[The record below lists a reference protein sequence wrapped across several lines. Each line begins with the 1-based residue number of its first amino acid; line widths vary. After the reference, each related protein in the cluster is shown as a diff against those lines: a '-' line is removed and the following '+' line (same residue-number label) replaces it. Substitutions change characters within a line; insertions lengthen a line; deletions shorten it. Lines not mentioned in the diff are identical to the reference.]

1 MKLKTLAIAVA
12 VASVPFAAQADFAVS
27 GDVSVGYFKSID
39 GSDRF
44 GGNGSEVIF
53 DASEKVGDL
62 TYFGHF
68 EVNVAGATVN
78 SSTNVEGDSNEASRV
93 TLAGQLSSD
102 DMYVGVKGAFGSVQ
116 LGDTDNG
123 CDATDVGFVASDE
136 YISHDSGGCKASD
149 QNNITY
155 KKTSGSVTYAASYS
169 PDVDAGSANAG
180 EDTFAIGVKGKIGP
194 AAVSLGYES
203 ETSLSVKDANGV
215 DVNRG
220 SNIVLGVAGTFGPV
234 TLGVRANEFENGGNS
249 THVGYTALY
258 AAGSNKFYA
267 GIGDTDRDTY
277 FIGYQRAIGKNS
289 SFIAEFVED
298 DADITEVDANGVSS
312 TRDSDTA
319 VAIGFKHNF

>member
-27 GDVSVGYFKSID
+27 GDVSIGYFKD
-39 GSDRF
+39 GDNTDRF
-44 GGNGSEVIF
+44 GANGSEVIF
-53 DASEKVGDL
+53 DASEKVGNL

-68 EVNVAGATVN
+68 EVNVAG
-78 SSTNVEGDSNEASRV
+78 SSVDSTTNVEGDSAEESRI

-102 DMYVGVKGAFGSVQ
+102 DMYVGVKGAFGQVTI
-116 LGDTDNG
+116 GDTDNG

-155 KKTSGSVTYAASYS
+155 KRTAGSVTYAASYS

-180 EDTFAIGVKGKIGP
+180 EDTFAVGVKSKFGP
-194 AAVSLGYES
+194 ATVSLGYES
-203 ETSLSVKDANGV
+203 ETS
-215 DVNRG
+215 RG
-220 SNIVLGVAGTFGPV
+220 DNIIFGVAGKFGPV
-234 TLGVRANEFENGGNS
+234 TLGIRGNEFENGSNS
-249 THVGYTALY
+249 THVGYTAHY
-258 AAGSNKFYA
+258 AAGSNQFYA

-277 FIGYQRAIGKNS
+277 FVGYQRAIGSKS

-298 DADITEVDANGVSS
+298 DAEEE
-312 TRDSDTA
+312 TA
-319 VAIGFKHNF
+319 VAIGFKHKF